1 MSDNKDLTPE
11 EIGAI
16 LDSYPEPEGGESS
29 AEEVEDPIIPPFG
42 TPDLR
47 MCKKCGAKAYLRKG
61 GCTNRGCD
69 SGLQG
74 FQGFFKKYFQVY
86 CSEVL
91 SLHVF
96 GQLRSSTMPSKTS
109 GSTGPS
115 AWSGDDESR
124 EEYERRSSPRRPRRA
139 PRRKG
144 PRV

>member
-1 MSDNKDLTPE
+1 MLQQCKICKFCLEACCFAAICVSSCGFDLIFFLLLLKMSDNKDLTPE

-16 LDSYPEPEGGESS
+16 LDSYPVPEAGEGS

-74 FQGFFKKYFQVY
+74 FQGFFSKI
-86 CSEVL
+86 
-91 SLHVF
+91 VF
-96 GQLRSSTMPSKTS
+96 
-109 GSTGPS
+109 
-115 AWSGDDESR
+115 
-124 EEYERRSSPRRPRRA
+124 
-139 PRRKG
+139 
-144 PRV
+144 

>member
-1 MSDNKDLTPE
+1 MSDNQDLTPE

-47 MCKKCGAKAYLRKG
+47 MCKKCGAKTYLRKG

-74 FQGFFKKYFQVY
+74 FQVFF
-86 CSEVL
+86 
-91 SLHVF
+91 
-96 GQLRSSTMPSKTS
+96 QLILKSIFLECFRSMFL
-109 GSTGPS
+109 GN
-115 AWSGDDESR
+115 
-124 EEYERRSSPRRPRRA
+124 
-139 PRRKG
+139 
-144 PRV
+144 